1 LNGKIGFWCWLLLKF
16 RNGLKSV
23 FKSLKLLKDIDPE
36 TEMLLGI
43 LGLEVPIIFFSFAFS
58 ISAGLLIGLPIGAI
72 IMLLIFAHAIYRR
85 EMEEIEWKRKIGR
98 EKGKRKKRRRKVAV
112 SG

>member
-1 LNGKIGFWCWLLLKF
+1 MNEKVGFWRWLLLKI
-16 RNGLKSV
+16 RNGLKIV
-23 FKSLKLLKDIDPE
+23 FKSLKLLKDIAPE
-36 TEMLLGI
+36 DEMLLSI

-58 ISAGLLIGLPIGAI
+58 ISVGLFIGLPIGVI

-85 EMEEIEWKRKIGR
+85 EMEWKRKIER
-98 EKGKRKKRRRKVAV
+98 KRKKKIEKRRGKVAV

>member
-1 LNGKIGFWCWLLLKF
+1 MNGKIGFWRWLLIKIS
-16 RNGLKSV
+16 NGLKSI
-23 FKSLKLLKDIDPE
+23 FKSLKLLKDIDPVS
-36 TEMLLGI
+36 EMLLGI
-43 LGLEVPIIFFSFAFS
+43 VGLEVPIIFFSFAFS

-85 EMEEIEWKRKIGR
+85 EMQEMEWKRKI
-98 EKGKRKKRRRKVAV
+98 EKKRKKRRRKVAV